1 MKRNMLQLGI
11 PLFLSLLI
19 ISGCS
24 GYLTTGHLR
33 DNTIPPVAFSKT
45 SKGGIWQSK
54 DIVISYTIHSLQP
67 VFSLSGTLS
76 IDSAIVMSYPVV
88 RSFFV
93 RIHFLDADGNL
104 VDSSLLPLDF
114 SLYNFADQQST
125 FRISRE
131 IPSRVTAFTFSYSGT
146 FSDYGEK
153 FPDTTSIGY
162 SPFQ

>member
-1 MKRNMLQLGI
+1 MKRKILRTVI
-11 PLFLSLLI
+11 PLLLLLI
-19 ISGCS
+19 SISGCS
-24 GYLTTGHLR
+24 GYLANGHLR
-33 DNTIPPVAFSKT
+33 DNAIQPVSLSESSSA
-45 SKGGIWQSK
+45 GIWQSK
-54 DIVISYTIHSLQP
+54 DIVISYTIHSQKP

-104 VDSSLLPLDF
+104 VDSDLLPLDY
-114 SLYNFADQQST
+114 SLYNFADQQSS
-125 FRISRE
+125 FRLSRQ
-131 IPSRVTAFTFSYSGT
+131 IASRVAAFTFSYSGT

-162 SPFQ
+162 SPFR

>member
-1 MKRNMLQLGI
+1 MKRKMLRLVI
-11 PLFLSLLI
+11 LLFLFLLS

-24 GYLTTGHLR
+24 GYIANGHLR
-33 DNTIPPVAFSKT
+33 NNTIPPVLLSQT
-45 SKGGIWQSK
+45 SPGGIWQSK
-54 DIVISYTIHSLQP
+54 DIVISYTIHSLKP

-104 VDSSLLPLDF
+104 VDSSLLPLDY
-114 SLYNFADQQST
+114 SLYNFADQQSS
-125 FRISRE
+125 FSLSRE

-162 SPFQ
+162 SPFR